1 MSALLV
7 IYVAYVVA
15 AGSPGASTMAIMNIA
30 MQHGRRPAIMF
41 ALGVVTVSALWGI
54 AAATGMS
61 ALLHQFPELM
71 IVLKIFGGVYLL
83 WLAAKASKSA
93 LSATPPSER
102 TLTTAPSGLA
112 LYRRGLLIHLSNA
125 KAVLAWTALFSLG
138 LSDDAPVSTL
148 MKALGGCILLSA
160 TIFIGYAVVFSSRS
174 IAAIYTKA
182 RRLIE
187 LLLALVFAV
196 AGVKLLLGR

>member
-7 IYVAYVVA
+7 IYGAYVVA
-15 AGSPGASTMAIMNIA
+15 VGSPGASTMAIMSIA
-30 MQHGRRPAIMF
+30 MVHGRRPAIMF

-71 IVLKIFGGVYLL
+71 MGLKIFGGVYLL
-83 WLAAKASKSA
+83 WLAAKAIKSA
-93 LSATPPSER
+93 LSATPPTER
-102 TLTTAPSGLA
+102 ALTTAPSGLS
-112 LYRRGLLIHLSNA
+112 LYRRGLLIHLSNP
-125 KAVLAWTALFSLG
+125 KAVLAWAALFSLG
-138 LSDDAPVSTL
+138 LSDDAPVSML
-148 MKALGGCILLSA
+148 AKALGGCVLLSA
-160 TIFIGYAVVFSSRS
+160 TIFVGYAVVFSSRS
-174 IAAIYTKA
+174 ISAIYTKA

-196 AGVKLLLGR
+196 AGVKLLIGR